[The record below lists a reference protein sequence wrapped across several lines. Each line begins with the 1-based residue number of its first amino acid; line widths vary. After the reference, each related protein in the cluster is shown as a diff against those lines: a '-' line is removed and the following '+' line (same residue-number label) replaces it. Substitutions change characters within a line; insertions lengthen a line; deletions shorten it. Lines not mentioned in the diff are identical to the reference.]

1 MNWENLLKRD
11 WKPPPR
17 EPVVKGKDKIIA
29 YLKRNP
35 QGMPKMSI
43 VNDNGLSVSRVKV
56 YLRELIE
63 EGNVEYVA
71 SKHSVGSYAGKDNFV
86 KPVYKWIGE

>member
-29 YLKRNP
+29 YLKRN
-35 QGMPKMSI
+35 QQ
-43 VNDNGLSVSRVKV
+43 GLSVSRVKV